1 MGASLISF
9 AGWADSWGNSWGATV
24 TDPNALSGAASFSIT
39 ASLQVNSGDMQGSA
53 SFSFDATLQ
62 LVEPP
67 RSYSLEIELR
77 RRRVYLRR
85 GKQILLFNNAAE
97 ADRYEEAE
105 RIADEAIAK
114 AQSKRAVKRLKAKV
128 IQVAPPVE
136 LIDTGVL
143 VDLMSA
149 YSVPINLPQLLAEQD
164 YSQLAQIYLRL
175 REQQEEDDI
184 EALLLA

>member
-1 MGASLISF
+1 MSLLL
-9 AGWADSWGNSWGATV
+9 ALLTV
-24 TDPNALSGAASFSIT
+24 APP
-39 ASLQVNSGDMQGSA
+39 
-53 SFSFDATLQ
+53 
-62 LVEPP
+62 EPEP
-67 RSYSLEIELR
+67 TVDRGFEP
-77 RRRVYLRR
+77 RRVYLKR

-105 RIADEAIAK
+105 RIANEAIAK

-149 YSVPINLPQLLAEQD
+149 YQVPINLPQLLAEQD

-175 REQQEEDDI
+175 REQQEEGDI

>member
-1 MGASLISF
+1 MLLLLRSLLDTAGEIPEEPRPERSF
-9 AGWADSWGNSWGATV
+9 ES
-24 TDPNALSGAASFSIT
+24 
-39 ASLQVNSGDMQGSA
+39 
-53 SFSFDATLQ
+53 
-62 LVEPP
+62 
-67 RSYSLEIELR
+67 
-77 RRRVYLRR
+77 RRVYLKR
-85 GKQILLFNNAAE
+85 GKQILLFNNVAE

-136 LIDTGVL
+136 LIDTEAL
-143 VDLMSA
+143 LSLLNA
-149 YSVPINLPQLLAEQD
+149 YQEAINLPQLMAEQD

>member
-1 MGASLISF
+1 MLLLLRSLLETAGEIPEEPRPERSF
-9 AGWADSWGNSWGATV
+9 ES
-24 TDPNALSGAASFSIT
+24 
-39 ASLQVNSGDMQGSA
+39 
-53 SFSFDATLQ
+53 
-62 LVEPP
+62 
-67 RSYSLEIELR
+67 
-77 RRRVYLRR
+77 RRVYLKR

-105 RIADEAIAK
+105 QLANEAIAK
-114 AQSKRAVKRLKAKV
+114 AQSKRAIKRLKAKV

-149 YSVPINLPQLLAEQD
+149 YQVPINLPQLLAEQD